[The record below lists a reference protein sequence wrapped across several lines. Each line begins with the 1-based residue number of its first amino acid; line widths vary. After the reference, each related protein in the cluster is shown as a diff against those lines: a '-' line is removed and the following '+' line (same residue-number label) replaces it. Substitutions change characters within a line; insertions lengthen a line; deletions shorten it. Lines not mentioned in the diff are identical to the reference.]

1 MTRFGIAA
9 ALTAALAGAVGAQL
23 KTPAEWQ
30 WRTDGPATL
39 MTAGT
44 EPTDTQ
50 LYFVA
55 MPPGWHVTTGPGSL
69 LYHPEYAGRGNF
81 AVEAGYTDLGKGS
94 ASQAGVGSAS
104 LEASGFE
111 IVAVGIMPLNPKWSL
126 YGKAGFF
133 IWDVDLKLSPGLGT
147 SESESGT
154 DLTFAFGVGWD
165 ITKSFGVR
173 FEYQVYSNLGDE
185 NTTGE
190 GDVNVLGANAIFR
203 F

>member
-1 MTRFGIAA
+1 MM
-9 ALTAALAGAVGAQL
+9 AALALMSSPALAQDHKGFYIGLGAGLSEFKDACAGIPAGASCDEED
-23 KTPAEWQ
+23 T
-30 WRTDGPATL
+30 ATKFF
-39 MTAGT
+39 GGY
-44 EPTDTQ
+44 Q
-50 LYFVA
+50 FN
-55 MPPGWHVTTGPGSL
+55 
-69 LYHPEYAGRGNF
+69 RNF

-111 IVAVGIMPLNPKWSL
+111 ILAVGIAPLNPKWSL
-126 YGKAGFF
+126 YGKAGLF

-147 SESESGT
+147 SENESGT

-165 ITKSFGVR
+165 ITKNFGVR